1 MSKGVRGMT
10 FNELDVVIAVVPFGD
25 SAIPNNWWQRRIN
38 RGNFGGNFEDAKT
51 VAIAA
56 QGM

>member
-1 MSKGVRGMT
+1 MT